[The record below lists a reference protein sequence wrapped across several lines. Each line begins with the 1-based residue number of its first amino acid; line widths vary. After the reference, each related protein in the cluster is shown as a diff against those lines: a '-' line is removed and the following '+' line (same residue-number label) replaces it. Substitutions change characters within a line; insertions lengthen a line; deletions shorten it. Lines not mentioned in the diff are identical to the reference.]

1 MKKYLVVASLVILA
15 SIAAFFFFRQ
25 KNDAPKYRTAKIVR
39 GDIVE
44 AVTAS
49 GAVNAVTTVQV
60 GTQVSGVIKEIN
72 VDFNS
77 QVRKGQIIARI
88 DPAPFQSKVEE
99 ARANR
104 LAAEANLEKARASL
118 ADAERTLGRSR
129 ELFAKNLT
137 PQSSLDTAETAAQM
151 ARAQVSVASAG
162 IEQARAALSMAETN
176 MGYTN
181 IVSPVDGIVINR
193 NVDVGQTVAASFQT
207 PTLFTIAQDLTKMQI
222 DSNVAEADIGR
233 VSAGLEVEFT
243 VDAWPGT
250 TFRGEVSQVRN
261 APITVQNVV
270 SYDVVVKVANPE
282 LKLKPGMTANVS
294 VIIAQHGNVL
304 KIPNAALRFR
314 PKDAAKSQPFAAVDQ
329 PRGAGVWILSDGKP
343 KRVGVNTGAT
353 DGSFTALASGEIAE
367 GAEVIVDALSQGASK
382 DSQNAAARGP
392 RMF

>member
-1 MKKYLVVASLVILA
+1 MKKILAIASLVILA
-15 SIAAFFFFRQ
+15 SIAAFFFFRE
-25 KNDAPKYRTAKIVR
+25 KNDAPRYRTAKVSR

-77 QVRKGQIIARI
+77 PVRKGQVIARI
-88 DPAPFQSKVEE
+88 DPSPFQSKVEE

-118 ADAERTLGRSR
+118 ADAERTFNRSR
-129 ELFAKNLT
+129 ELFEKNLT

-151 ARAQVSVASAG
+151 ARAQVSVANAG
-162 IEQARAALSMAETN
+162 IEQARAALSVAETN
-176 MGYTN
+176 LGYTN
-181 IVSPVDGIVINR
+181 ITSPVDGIVINR

-233 VSAGLEVEFT
+233 VMAGQEVEFT

-250 TFRGEVSQVRN
+250 TFRGAVSQVRN

-294 VIIAQHGNVL
+294 VIIARHGNVM

-314 PKDAAKSQPFAAVDQ
+314 PKDMAESRKMPGGDQ
-329 PRGAGVWILSDGKP
+329 LKGSSVWTLADGKP
-343 KRVGVNTGAT
+343 KRVGVKTGAT
-353 DGSFTALASGEIAE
+353 DGSFTELVSGEIPE
-367 GAEVIVDALSQGASK
+367 GAEVIVEAQAAAK
-382 DSQNAAARGP
+382 ETANAAARGP